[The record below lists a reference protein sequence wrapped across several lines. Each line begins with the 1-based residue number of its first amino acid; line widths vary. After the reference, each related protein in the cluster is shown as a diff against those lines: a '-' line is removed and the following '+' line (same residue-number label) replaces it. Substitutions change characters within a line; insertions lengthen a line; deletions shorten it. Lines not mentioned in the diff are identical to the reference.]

1 MTSDTISNGVSFS
14 EKNDEARACRCH
26 HEHYHERPET
36 MSRPHQS
43 MVSQVMNPPFYQ
55 VANPGP
61 LGLLSFAM
69 TTFVLGL
76 YQCGAGLPGSN
87 PLGGV
92 GPDQAIFG
100 MAVFLGGIAQLFAG
114 LMEFRV
120 GNTFGTT
127 VHCAY
132 GAFWLSFAMFYVPE
146 LGIHDAYK
154 GDEHAF
160 SFAVGIYL
168 ILWCWLS
175 IVFFVAA
182 LRTNITILAVF
193 GLLILAFFF
202 LALAQFLSTIHP
214 HAAIGVNKAGGAF
227 SVLCACAAF
236 YAGSSGIMTEATTW
250 VRLPLGEIRS
260 SAPIKTNMA

>member
-1 MTSDTISNGVSFS
+1 
-14 EKNDEARACRCH
+14 
-26 HEHYHERPET
+26 
-36 MSRPHQS
+36 
-43 MVSQVMNPPFYQ
+43 MVSQVMNPPFYK

-87 PLGGV
+87 PLGSV

-100 MAVFLGGIAQLFAG
+100 LAVFLGGIAQLFAG

-127 VHCAY
+127 VHCCY

-146 LGIHDAYK
+146 LGIKAAYN
-154 GDEHAF
+154 GDDRAF

-168 ILWCWLS
+168 ILWCWLT

-182 LRTNITILAVF
+182 LRTNIAILVVL

-202 LALAQFLSTIHP
+202 LSLAQFLATTHP
-214 HAAIGVNKAGGAF
+214 NTAIGINKTGGAF
-227 SVLCACAAF
+227 SVLCAFSAF
-236 YAGSSGIMTEATTW
+236 YAGSAGIMTEATTW
-250 VRLPLGEIRS
+250 VKLPLGEINV
-260 SAPIKTNMA
+260 APQKTNIA